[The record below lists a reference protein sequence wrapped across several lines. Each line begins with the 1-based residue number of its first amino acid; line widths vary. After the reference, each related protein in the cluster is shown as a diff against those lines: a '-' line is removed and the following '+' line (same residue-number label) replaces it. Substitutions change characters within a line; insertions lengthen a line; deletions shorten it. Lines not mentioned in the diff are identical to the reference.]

1 MQFLA
6 VWDAIE
12 ELLKV
17 NLDENESWKDDH
29 CISFLMKITKEVI
42 ETDDVSLVSDK
53 QAELS
58 KALMETGLQFLKGL
72 IQSTKCKYVVFTI
85 FFYF

>member
-17 NLDENESWKDDH
+17 NLDENESWNEDH
-29 CISFLMKITKEVI
+29 CISFLTKITKEVI

-72 IQSTKCKYVVFTI
+72 IQSSKLLNSPFRIDKK
-85 FFYF
+85 